1 MGRRADRALAK
12 VDAALANTEG
22 VVVLVAHG
30 HFLRVLTARWLG
42 LPPSKGALFQL
53 ATGTLCRLGTE
64 HGRPVIAAW
73 NVRPRRSLRMGAP
86 TTSQWAERREGARR
100 DTTADRRAAACVID
114 AADPVTGR
122 LRGTETQLA
131 ALVKRGLAF
140 RHPRPPHDHFLTPAG
155 HRIRESPPDVV
166 EPAPAVAPATTTSA
180 SGVFAARIGGEDA
193 SDTAPA
199 ARTREVHS
207 AWQGL
212 LELRRMTNPDGSV
225 ERPCGWER
233 THLVQ
238 AAALALEAAGHRPAV
253 RDATGQESAGYKVR
267 VTPQP
272 EAVAVRDPDGEALR
286 ACAGTLERAG
296 WQVSEHKEPRTGAS
310 YLLASPRRT

>member
-1 MGRRADRALAK
+1 MTRPPTAAQRR
-12 VDAALANTEG
+12 
-22 VVVLVAHG
+22 
-30 HFLRVLTARWLG
+30 
-42 LPPSKGALFQL
+42 
-53 ATGTLCRLGTE
+53 
-64 HGRPVIAAW
+64 
-73 NVRPRRSLRMGAP
+73 
-86 TTSQWAERREGARR
+86 
-100 DTTADRRAAACVID
+100 VID

-122 LRGTETQLA
+122 LRGTEAQLA

-155 HRIRESPPDVV
+155 HRIRESGPEAT
-166 EPAPAVAPATTTSA
+166 EPAAAAEPTATSNSTATA
-180 SGVFAARIGGEDA
+180 GVFAARIGGEETTA
-193 SDTAPA
+193 DTGP

-238 AAALALEAAGHRPAV
+238 AAALALEAAGHRPAG
-253 RDATGQESAGYKVR
+253 RGAEGYRVR